1 MLLAV
6 VLAAV
11 VGVAELLAPAWVA
24 SQAEAAVAQ
33 ESGGRVE
40 VDVDV
45 SGPPLL
51 VPVLASG
58 QVESWSVRLQE
69 VAGRQL
75 PVTVVLDLDGVVLDR
90 GRLLRG
96 DVTVEAVDD
105 ARATVQVDLS
115 GSVPPALQGLADR
128 LAGAG
133 LEPLLDA
140 LAGEGGGE
148 ALVLGELSIPLVPAS
163 CEVTSADL
171 VVTARCELRT
181 VPSFLLA
188 PFD

>member
-1 MLLAV
+1 MRRLALLAV
-6 VLAAV
+6 VLAAA
-11 VGVAELLAPAWVA
+11 VGVAELLAPSWVA
-24 SQAEAAVAQ
+24 ARAETAVREQ
-33 ESGGRVE
+33 SSGRVE

-58 QVESWSVRLQE
+58 QVESWSVRLTE

-75 PVTVVLDLDGVVLDR
+75 PVTVVVDLDGVVLDR

-96 DVTVEAVDD
+96 DVAVEEVDH
-105 ARATVQVDLS
+105 ARATVRLDLS
-115 GSVPPALQGLADR
+115 GSVRPALRGMADR
-128 LAGAG
+128 LAAAG
-133 LEPLLDA
+133 LDSMV
-140 LAGEGGGE
+140 EGDGE

-163 CEVTSADL
+163 CDVTSADL

-188 PFD
+188 PVD